1 MKAGTELNMLC
12 PSYFAHGGAMIYS
25 DLNHYRI
32 APDTD
37 LKFELEVL
45 ECEDTVSKIN
55 HRNKISG
62 NGADMIGRDCTK
74 TKSGKHKRIEGS
86 AVLDWRIREHDSFK
100 LHEYDSN
107 GELKRGSNG
116 IIPAR
121 TNDDLNNKPDKNE
134 EEDDQE

>member
-55 HRNKISG
+55 HRNKIS
-62 NGADMIGRDCTK
+62 
-74 TKSGKHKRIEGS
+74 
-86 AVLDWRIREHDSFK
+86 L
-100 LHEYDSN
+100 
-107 GELKRGSNG
+107 
-116 IIPAR
+116 
-121 TNDDLNNKPDKNE
+121 
-134 EEDDQE
+134 